1 LILSGARLDASDWH
15 AARSAAYLG
24 KIARNAGCATAAAS
38 ALVVPMSIAARLRFG
53 LKRKLPVL
61 LQTEAAECGIAC
73 LAMIASYH
81 GHAVDVATLRRRFS
95 ISMRGATL
103 ATLMELATRL
113 GLETRAVR
121 VELEDLARLRTPC
134 VLHWNFTHFVV
145 LLRATRRGLTVH
157 DPARG
162 LRRVQRAEAATAVT
176 GVALELWPSP
186 RFRPHAPAPT
196 VGLREIVGDIE
207 GLAGAL
213 AQILLLAATLETF
226 VLTNPLLMQWVV
238 DHALVS
244 ANRDLLTLLALGFGL
259 LVLFEQATTALRGA
273 VIMRFEATLNVQW
286 QANVLAHLLRLPLP
300 YFEKRHLGD
309 IVSRFRSIDAIQR
322 TVTTAF
328 VEAVVDGA
336 MSLLLLAVMLCYSAP
351 LAGVCVAA
359 TAAYVLLRR
368 LAHASLRDARHEQI
382 AAAAKQDSHF
392 IETARGVRAIKLFAR
407 ADERRGAWLALL
419 VEQVNAG
426 LRVQRLGLALRA
438 GNGLLLGLEN
448 VLVVYL
454 GARLILGD
462 ELSTGMLLAFVAYQ
476 RQFAVRVS
484 TFVDKLA
491 EVRLLRL
498 HCERLADIVLTAPEE
513 HDGPGRLLV
522 SAATPGVAIRVRG
535 VRYRYGEHEPYVL
548 DGVDLEVAAGECV
561 AIVGTSGCGKSTLL
575 SLMLGLLAPTAG
587 EVTIAGVPPRQLAP
601 ARRSVAGVMQG
612 DCLFAGSVADNI
624 SFFAA
629 DADQRRIE
637 ACARLAAI
645 HGDIAALPMA
655 YNTLV
660 GFMGS
665 TLSAGQQQRVLLAR
679 ALYARPAVLILDEA
693 TSHLD
698 AQREAAIAAAVA
710 NLGMTRIVVAHRR
723 ETLAA
728 ADRIVRLHAGRI
740 VADGPGPTRMAA
752 PPARESR

>member
-1 LILSGARLDASDWH
+1 
-15 AARSAAYLG
+15 
-24 KIARNAGCATAAAS
+24 
-38 ALVVPMSIAARLRFG
+38 MSIAARLRFG
-53 LKRKLPVL
+53 LKRKLPML
-61 LQTEAAECGIAC
+61 LQTEAAECGLAC
-73 LAMIASYH
+73 LAMIATYY
-81 GHAVDVATLRRRFS
+81 GHAADVATLRRRFAV
-95 ISMRGATL
+95 SMRGATL
-103 ATLMELATRL
+103 ATLMELAARL

-145 LLRATRRGLTVH
+145 LRRATRRGLIVH
-157 DPARG
+157 DPACGR
-162 LRRVQRAEAATAVT
+162 RRVRRAEAATAVT
-176 GVALELWPSP
+176 GVALELWPSA
-186 RFRPHAPAPT
+186 RFARRAPAPA
-196 VGLREIVGDIE
+196 VGLREIVGDVE
-207 GLAGAL
+207 GLGGAL
-213 AQILLLAATLETF
+213 AQVLLLAATLETF
-226 VLTNPLLMQWVV
+226 VLANPLLMQWVV

-244 ANRDLLTLLALGFGL
+244 ASRDLLTLLALGFGL
-259 LVLFEQATTALRGA
+259 LVLLEQATAALRGF

-328 VEAVVDGA
+328 VEAIVDGA
-336 MSLLLLAVMLCYSAP
+336 MSLLLLGVMLCYSAP
-351 LAGVCVAA
+351 LAAVCVAA
-359 TAAYVLLRR
+359 TGVYVLLRR
-368 LAHASLRDARHEQI
+368 LAHAPLRDARHEQI

-407 ADERRGAWLALL
+407 GGERRGAWLALL

-438 GNGLLLGLEN
+438 GNGVVLGLEN

-462 ELSTGMLLAFVAYQ
+462 ALSTGMLLAFVAYQ
-476 RQFAVRVS
+476 RQFAGRVS

-498 HCERLADIVLTAPEE
+498 HCERLGDIVLTEPEE
-513 HDGPGRLLV
+513 ADGSATLLV
-522 SAATPGVAIRVRG
+522 SAAAPGVAIRARG
-535 VRYRYGEHEPYVL
+535 LRYRYGDHEPFVL
-548 DGVDLEVAAGECV
+548 DGVDLDVAAGECV
-561 AIVGTSGCGKSTLL
+561 AIVGASGCGKSTLL
-575 SLMLGLLAPTAG
+575 HLLLGLLAPTGG
-587 EVTIAGVPPRQLAP
+587 EITIAGVPPRQLA
-601 ARRSVAGVMQG
+601 AVRRTVAGVLQG

-645 HGDIAALPMA
+645 HDDIAVLPMA

-660 GFMGS
+660 GFMGA
-665 TLSAGQQQRVLLAR
+665 TLSAGQQQRILLAR
-679 ALYARPAVLILDEA
+679 ALYAKPAVLILDEA

-698 AQREAAIAAAVA
+698 APRETAIAAAIA
-710 NLGMTRIVVAHRR
+710 GLGMTRVIVAHRR

-728 ADRIVRLHAGRI
+728 ADRIVRLDAGRI
-740 VADGPGPTRMAA
+740 VAEAPGACRAA
-752 PPARESR
+752 PPQLGESR

>member
-1 LILSGARLDASDWH
+1 
-15 AARSAAYLG
+15 
-24 KIARNAGCATAAAS
+24 
-38 ALVVPMSIAARLRFG
+38 MSLAERLRLGFR
-53 LKRKLPVL
+53 RKLPVL
-61 LQTEAAECGIAC
+61 LQTEAAECGVAC

-81 GHAVDVATLRRRFS
+81 GHAVDVAALRRRFAV
-95 ISMRGATL
+95 SMRGATL
-103 ATLMELATRL
+103 AALMQLAARL
-113 GLETRAVR
+113 GLESRAVR
-121 VELEDLARLRTPC
+121 VELEDLERLRLPC
-134 VLHWNFTHFVV
+134 VLHWSFTHFVV
-145 LLRATRRGLTVH
+145 LRRVTRRGLTVH

-162 LRRVQRAEAATAVT
+162 LRRVRHAEAAASFT

-186 RFRPHAPAPT
+186 RFAPRAAAPA
-196 VGLREIVGDIE
+196 VGLRELVGDVR

-213 AQILLLAATLETF
+213 GQILLLAATLETF
-226 VLTNPLLMQWVV
+226 VLANPLLMQWVV

-244 ANRDLLTLLALGFGL
+244 ASGDLLTLLALGFGL
-259 LVLFEQATTALRGA
+259 LVLFEQGTAALRGF

-351 LAGVCVAA
+351 LAAVCVAA
-359 TAAYVLLRR
+359 TAVYVLLRR
-368 LAHASLRDARHEQI
+368 LAHAPLRDARNEQI

-407 ADERRGAWLALL
+407 GDERRGAWLALL
-419 VEQVNAG
+419 VEQINAG
-426 LRVQRLGLALRA
+426 LRAQRLGLALRA

-462 ELSTGMLLAFVAYQ
+462 ALSTGMLLAFVAYQ

-491 EVRLLRL
+491 EARLLRL
-498 HCERLADIVLTAPEE
+498 HCERLGDIVLAAPEE
-513 HDGPGRLLV
+513 ADGSGRLLV
-522 SAATPGVAIRVRG
+522 SATTGGVAIHARG
-535 VRYRYGEHEPYVL
+535 LRYRYGDHEPFVL
-548 DGVDLEVAAGECV
+548 DGVDLDVAAGECV
-561 AIVGTSGCGKSTLL
+561 AIVGASGCGKSTLL
-575 SLMLGLLAPTAG
+575 NLLLGLLAPTAG
-587 EVTIAGVPPRQLAP
+587 EITIAGVPPRQLAP
-601 ARRSVAGVMQG
+601 SRRTVAGVMQG

-629 DADQRRIE
+629 DADQHRIE

-645 HGDIAALPMA
+645 HDDIAGLPMA

-660 GFMGS
+660 GFMGA
-665 TLSAGQQQRVLLAR
+665 TLSAGQQQRILLAR
-679 ALYARPAVLILDEA
+679 ALYAKPAVLILDEA

-698 AQREAAIAAAVA
+698 AQRETAIAAAVA
-710 NLGMTRIVVAHRR
+710 ALGMTRIVVAHRR

-728 ADRIVRLHAGRI
+728 ADRIVRLEGGR
-740 VADGPGPTRMAA
+740 VLAEAPGPRRMA
-752 PPARESR
+752 PPQAGETG

>member
-1 LILSGARLDASDWH
+1 MP
-15 AARSAAYLG
+15 
-24 KIARNAGCATAAAS
+24 
-38 ALVVPMSIAARLRFG
+38 LVERLRIG
-53 LKRKLPVL
+53 WRRKLPVL
-61 LQTEAAECGIAC
+61 LQAEAAECGAAC

-81 GHAVDVATLRRRFS
+81 GHAVDIATLRRQFAV
-95 ISMRGATL
+95 SMRGATL
-103 ATLMELATRL
+103 AALMELAARL

-145 LLRATRRGLTVH
+145 LRRATRRGLTVH
-157 DPARG
+157 DPGRG
-162 LRRVQRAEAATAVT
+162 LRHVRRAEAATSVT

-186 RFRPHAPAPT
+186 RFERRAPAPAI
-196 VGLREIVGDIE
+196 GLRELVGNIK
-207 GLAGAL
+207 GVAGAL

-226 VLTNPLLMQWVV
+226 VLANPLLMQWVV
-238 DHALVS
+238 DHALVGAS
-244 ANRDLLTLLALGFGL
+244 SDLLTLLALGFGV
-259 LVLFEQATTALRGA
+259 LVLFEHATAALRGV
-273 VIMRFEATLNVQW
+273 VIMHFEATLNVQW
-286 QANVLAHLLRLPLP
+286 QANVFAHLLRLPLP

-328 VEAVVDGA
+328 VEAIVDGA
-336 MSLLLLAVMLCYSAP
+336 MSLLLLVVMLCYSAP
-351 LAGVCVAA
+351 LAGVCLAA
-359 TAAYVLLRR
+359 TAIYLALRW
-368 LAHASLRDARHEQI
+368 LAHAPLRDARNEQI

-407 ADERRGAWLALL
+407 GDERRGAWLALL

-454 GARLILGD
+454 GANLILGD
-462 ELSTGMLLAFVAYQ
+462 ALSTGMLLAFVAYQ
-476 RQFAVRVS
+476 RQFALRVS
-484 TFVDKLA
+484 TLIDKVA

-498 HCERLADIVLTAPEE
+498 HCERLGDIVLTAPEE
-513 HDGPGRLLV
+513 HDGPRRLIS
-522 SAATPGVAIRVRG
+522 SAASTPGLAVHVRG
-535 VRYRYGEHEPYVL
+535 LRYRYGDHEPYVL
-548 DGVDLEVAAGECV
+548 DGVDLDVAAGECV
-561 AIVGTSGCGKSTLL
+561 AIVGASGCGKSTLL
-575 SLMLGLLAPTAG
+575 NLLLGLLAPTAG
-587 EVTIAGVPPRQLAP
+587 DVTIAGVPPRELGVA

-612 DCLFAGSVADNI
+612 DCLFTGSVADNI
-624 SFFAA
+624 SFFTA

-637 ACARLAAI
+637 ECARLAAI
-645 HGDIAALPMA
+645 HADIAALPMA

-665 TLSAGQQQRVLLAR
+665 TLSAGQQQRILLAR

-698 AQREAAIAAAVA
+698 ARREAAIAAAVA
-710 NLGMTRIVVAHRR
+710 QLGMTRIIVAHRR

-728 ADRIVRLHAGRI
+728 ADRIVRLDAGRI
-740 VADGPGPTRMAA
+740 VTTDLGAGR
-752 PPARESR
+752 PPPPHTGESR